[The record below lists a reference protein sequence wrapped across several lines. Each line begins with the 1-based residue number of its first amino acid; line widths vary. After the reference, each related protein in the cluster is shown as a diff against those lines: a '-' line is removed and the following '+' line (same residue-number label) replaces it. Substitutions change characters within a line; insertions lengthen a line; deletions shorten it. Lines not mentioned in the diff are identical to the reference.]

1 MNKHLYVVY
10 PNDDTSVC
18 NENDLTHW
26 NLIDQG
32 YEVINKEIGY
42 IALYRLQ
49 NSYRNSVPA
58 LNLLPEQRS
67 GLLSQQFTTVDNL
80 CLN

>member
-10 PNDDTSVC
+10 PNDDTRTC

-32 YEVINKEIGY
+32 YEVIAKEIGY
-42 IALYRLQ
+42 TSTRYEYMKQLSYQ
-49 NSYRNSVPA
+49 NKYN
-58 LNLLPEQRS
+58 
-67 GLLSQQFTTVDNL
+67 
-80 CLN
+80 

>member
-10 PNDDTSVC
+10 PNDDTTTC

-42 IALYRLQ
+42 TSTRYEYMKQL
-49 NSYRNSVPA
+49 SYR
-58 LNLLPEQRS
+58 
-67 GLLSQQFTTVDNL
+67 
-80 CLN
+80 

>member
-10 PNDDTSVC
+10 ENDDTRTC

-32 YEVINKEIGY
+32 YRVIHKEVGLTSTRYEYQKQ
-42 IALYRLQ
+42 L
-49 NSYRNSVPA
+49 SYK
-58 LNLLPEQRS
+58 
-67 GLLSQQFTTVDNL
+67 
-80 CLN
+80 